1 MDSYSQSPSSGAPP
15 RKKLKIGNGNA
26 CELCRSK
33 KIKCDGMR
41 PACGNCHK
49 KQHVCIYQ
57 VNATTVTQEQAT
69 KIPGIG
75 YSGSPG
81 TFAGEVKAAI
91 DARFGAIPNGLS
103 NAMPM
108 SDAPLFELQLP
119 RRRPS
124 DEHLDK
130 VLPPRRQADELLHAF
145 WRYINP
151 VDCFLDKKRFCRSYE
166 ALFAGGD
173 LGTDEHTFICTL
185 NVVFAFAT
193 QSHESKVASERDA
206 AANTY
211 FLRAWNLLN
220 PETILWEPPS
230 LQIVECLLLMS
241 RYLQSYEFISP
252 KLQTLASQM
261 IKRTGNTIFGTAAF
275 PRTISWMLGH
285 TLITSLEALPSSTSR
300 KYSYDNYL
308 PETNELYEI
317 SRYFVKAQ
325 TSTSGNVA
333 EKFGLSGQNQR
344 KESYCSVVL
353 QHESCLIQWEKARLG
368 TTPLEESENHDLK
381 LRRHILKLR

>member
-1 MDSYSQSPSSGAPP
+1 MSLQEDKVRWNAPRYVSSITQSINVSNLNDS
-15 RKKLKIGNGNA
+15 L
-26 CELCRSK
+26 
-33 KIKCDGMR
+33 
-41 PACGNCHK
+41 ACGNCHK

-57 VNATTVTQEQAT
+57 VIATPISQEQAT

-91 DARFGAIPNGLS
+91 DARFGAIPSGLS

-124 DEHLDK
+124 DERLDN
-130 VLPPRRQADELLHAF
+130 VLPPRRQADELLNAF

-193 QSHESKVASERDA
+193 QSHESKVSPERDA
-206 AANTY
+206 VANTY
-211 FLRAWNLLN
+211 FLRAWNSLS

-230 LQIVECLLLMS
+230 LQVVECLLLMS
-241 RYLQSYEFISP
+241 RYFQCTNNQHQTWMAVGLAIRIAQSLRIHLPKTSDSSISDDQAHWQHHLWNCCVYADMYVHP
-252 KLQTLASQM
+252 M
-261 IKRTGNTIFGTAAF
+261 AF
-275 PRTISWMLGH
+275 R
-285 TLITSLEALPSSTSR
+285 E
-300 KYSYDNYL
+300 
-308 PETNELYEI
+308 
-317 SRYFVKAQ
+317 
-325 TSTSGNVA
+325 
-333 EKFGLSGQNQR
+333 
-344 KESYCSVVL
+344 
-353 QHESCLIQWEKARLG
+353 
-368 TTPLEESENHDLK
+368 
-381 LRRHILKLR
+381 